1 MQKPMQP
8 AVERAYDILRAEK
21 VNPLDAIFAPKTV
34 AVIGAS
40 EKADSVG
47 RTLLWNLISNP
58 FGGTIFPVNP
68 KRHSILGIKAYPTIH
83 DVPELVDLAV
93 IATPAPTV
101 PDIISQCVDAGVKG
115 AIILS
120 AGFKEAGAEGV
131 ALEQQILEQAHRGKM
146 RIIGPNCLGV
156 MSPRT
161 GLNATFASTMARPGN
176 VGFIS
181 QSGALCTAILDWS
194 FRENVG
200 FSAFVSLGSMLDV
213 GWGDLIYYLGD
224 DPHTKSIVIYME
236 SIGDARSFL
245 SAAREV
251 ALTKPI
257 IVIKAGRSEAAAKAA
272 ASHTGALTGSDE
284 VLHAAFRR
292 CGVLRVNSISD
303 LFDMAE
309 LLAKQP
315 RPKGPRL
322 TILTNAGG
330 PGVLATDAL
339 IAAGGEVAPI
349 SEETSAALN
358 QLLPTHWS
366 HGNPID
372 ILGDADPQR
381 YTKALEIAA
390 KDPNSEGLLV
400 ILTPQAMTDPTQT
413 AEQLKPYAQMSG
425 KPILASWMGGAD
437 VAAGEMILNRNHI
450 PTYAY
455 PDTAARLFTYMWQS
469 SYNLRGI
476 YETPVMPTND
486 ASSGIPDRK
495 CVEKII
501 QTARQAQRTI
511 LTEFESKQILA
522 AYGIPVVA
530 TCVAKSE
537 DEAVECAQK
546 IGYPVVLKLFSEII
560 THKTDVGGVQLN
572 LKDADAVR
580 HAYRTIESSLHE
592 KLQHDPHYSALNT
605 QNSATPHAPLGETP
619 RPQWLLSNAT
629 CSTWGDPKTAV
640 APQQRHMLHL
650 GRPQDRSGSSVLFL
664 GVTVQ
669 PMVKM
674 VGYELIIGSSLDAQF
689 GPVLLFGT
697 GGQLVEVFHDRAIAL
712 PPLNTTL
719 ARRMMEQTQ
728 IYKALQ
734 GVRGRKSVDMAALE
748 QLMVR
753 FSQLVVEQRWIKEI
767 DINPLLA
774 SSFELIALDAR
785 MILHDADM
793 KQEQLPKLAI
803 RPYPIQYVGNW
814 TMKDGTLVTIRPI
827 RPEDEPLMVQF
838 HQTLSEQSVYF
849 RYFHLIKLRSRVAH
863 ERLTRICFIDYDRE
877 IALVVEYQNPQTQ
890 IREIL
895 AVGRLSKIHNTNEA
909 EFAILVSDRCQCQG
923 IGTEL
928 LRRLL
933 QVSRDEQLTKITA
946 DILVDNYAM
955 QKVCEK
961 LGFRIERTDD
971 PTVVKAEID
980 TLPN

>member
-1 MQKPMQP
+1 MQKPIQSS
-8 AVERAYDILRAEK
+8 VERAYDILRTEK
-21 VNPLDAIFAPKTV
+21 ANPLDAIFAPKSV

-40 EKADSVG
+40 EKAGSVG

-58 FGGTIFPVNP
+58 FGGTVFPVNP
-68 KRHSILGIKAYPTIH
+68 KRHSILGIKAYPTIF
-83 DVPELVDLAV
+83 DVPEKVDLAV
-93 IATPAPTV
+93 IATPATTV
-101 PDIISQCVDAGVKG
+101 PSIIAECVDAGVKG

-131 ALEQQILEQAHRGKM
+131 ALEQQILEQAHRGKI

-200 FSAFVSLGSMLDV
+200 FSAFVSLGSMLDL

-236 SIGDARSFL
+236 SIGNARSFL

-257 IVIKAGRSEAAAKAA
+257 IVIKAGRTEAAAKAA

-284 VLHAAFRR
+284 VLDAAFRR

-303 LFDMAE
+303 LFDIAE
-309 LLAKQP
+309 VLAKQP
-315 RPKGPRL
+315 RPQGPRL

-349 SEETSAALN
+349 SEETSASLN
-358 QLLPTHWS
+358 QLLPAHWS

-390 KDPNSEGLLV
+390 KDPNSDGLLV

-413 AEQLKPYAQMSG
+413 AEQLKPYAQIAG

-437 VAAGEMILNRNHI
+437 IAAGEMILNRNHI
-450 PTYAY
+450 PTYPY
-455 PDTAARLFTYMWQS
+455 PDTAARIFSYMWQS

-476 YETPVMPTND
+476 YETPVMPALD
-486 ASSGIPDRK
+486 SSSGIPDRN

-501 QTARQAQRTI
+501 QSARQTQRTI

-530 TCVAKSE
+530 TCVSKSE
-537 DEAVECAQK
+537 DEAVQCAEK

-572 LKDADAVR
+572 LRDAEAVR
-580 HAYRTIESSLHE
+580 HAYRNIKSSLQD
-592 KLQHDPHYSALNT
+592 KLQHDPDYSDAMN
-605 QNSATPHAPLGETP
+605 
-619 RPQWLLSNAT
+619 RV
-629 CSTWGDPKTAV
+629 STRDGIHRVSTE
-640 APQQRHMLHL
+640 
-650 GRPQDRSGSSVLFL
+650 LFL

-674 VGYELIIGSSLDAQF
+674 AGYELIIGSSLDAQF

-728 IYKALQ
+728 IYKALK
-734 GVRGRKSVDMAALE
+734 GVRGHKSVDLAALE
-748 QLMVR
+748 QLMMV

-774 SSFELIALDAR
+774 SSEQLIALDAR
-785 MILHDADM
+785 IILHEPDVKKD
-793 KQEQLPKLAI
+793 QLPKLAI
-803 RPYPIQYVGNW
+803 RPYPTQYVSKW
-814 TMKDGTLVTIRPI
+814 TMKDGTPVTIRPI

-838 HQTLSEQSVYF
+838 HKTLSEQSVYF
-849 RYFHLIKLRSRVAH
+849 RYFHLIKLQSRVAH

-877 IALVVEYQNPQTQ
+877 IALVVEYQNPETQTRQ
-890 IREIL
+890 IL
-895 AVGRLSKIHNTNEA
+895 AVGRLSKIHGTNEA
-909 EFAILVSDRCQCQG
+909 EFAIVVCDRSQCQG

-928 LRRLL
+928 LQRLL
-933 QVSRDEQLTKITA
+933 QVSRDEQLSTITA
-946 DILVDNYAM
+946 DILVDNYGM

-961 LGFRIERTDD
+961 LGFRIQHTDD
-971 PTVVKAEID
+971 PTVLKTEID
-980 TLPN
+980 IKTFHPEN